1 MNDTTE
7 RVNSANPNQ
16 RYNKENRNLNHQRM
30 NDQELNRR
38 PMNVQQMN
46 HQGNHQRTNNNMI
59 LLTVLTWILACIVVG
74 MCVMMLWPGK
84 KGTISGI
91 VADKDTGSAVK
102 GVTVTATDNAGKRY
116 TDRECI
122 DTTGHDGYFKLELPN
137 GSYTLEFDGEDLG
150 YELYVSPKKYKIKWG
165 DETEL
170 DEIVYLTKKE
180 GTSEPETEPEP
191 QTVPE
196 TEPETEPEPEPQPET
211 EPVSEL
217 FTIDPNTVED
227 YSANLDPYYYI
238 NYESD
243 YPEFSFRYPANLFNR
258 VESSYDPTGS
268 YLGTNI
274 ETHTFYGSKGSQ
286 LSYSIAKREDS
297 SSLTKK
303 IDTLITKAG
312 NEITNSKTELQKEAF
327 EDKGFARG
335 VVTGFDRKGYVIY
348 TLIKVN
354 SNYVM
359 QMRIECPPYKNDSDR
374 AIKRYVQECIS
385 RWCGF
390 SNKNKG
396 NPRSYEEFK
405 KEYDKNQKK

>member
-16 RYNKENRNLNHQRM
+16 RYNRENRNLNHQRM
-30 NDQELNRR
+30 NDQELNRQ

-165 DETEL
+165 
-170 DEIVYLTKKE
+170 
-180 GTSEPETEPEP
+180 G
-191 QTVPE
+191 
-196 TEPETEPEPEPQPET
+196 
-211 EPVSEL
+211 
-217 FTIDPNTVED
+217 
-227 YSANLDPYYYI
+227 
-238 NYESD
+238 
-243 YPEFSFRYPANLFNR
+243 
-258 VESSYDPTGS
+258 
-268 YLGTNI
+268 
-274 ETHTFYGSKGSQ
+274 
-286 LSYSIAKREDS
+286 
-297 SSLTKK
+297 
-303 IDTLITKAG
+303 
-312 NEITNSKTELQKEAF
+312 
-327 EDKGFARG
+327 
-335 VVTGFDRKGYVIY
+335 
-348 TLIKVN
+348 
-354 SNYVM
+354 
-359 QMRIECPPYKNDSDR
+359 
-374 AIKRYVQECIS
+374 
-385 RWCGF
+385 
-390 SNKNKG
+390 
-396 NPRSYEEFK
+396 
-405 KEYDKNQKK
+405 